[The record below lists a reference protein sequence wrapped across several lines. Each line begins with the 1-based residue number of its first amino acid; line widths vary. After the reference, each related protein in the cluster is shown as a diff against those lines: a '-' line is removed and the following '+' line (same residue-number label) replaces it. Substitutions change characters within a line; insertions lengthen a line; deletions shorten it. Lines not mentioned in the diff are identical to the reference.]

1 MDTEKPFAS
10 YKDIETHLVKLRV
23 SRDLHALRFENHWRA
38 LGDKELR
45 GTLFKGAVKDA
56 VHDFKPAQKMTAL
69 LTGGGIASQLIM
81 GMLTRRGGILRRL
94 LTSVAVMAAPN
105 LLAKLPWGKAMDL
118 VRNKNGKRPEHEMNG
133 HS

>member
-10 YKDIETHLVKLRV
+10 YKEMETHLVKLRV
-23 SRDLHALRFENHWRA
+23 LRDTHALRFENHWHA
-38 LGDKELR
+38 LGDKDVR

-56 VHDFKPAQKMTAL
+56 VHDFKPAQQMTAL
-69 LTGGGIASQLIM
+69 LSGGGIASQLIM

-105 LLAKLPWGKAMDL
+105 LLGKFPWAKAMDL
-118 VRNKNGKRPEHEMNG
+118 IRNKNGQHAEHEMNG

>member
-38 LGDKELR
+38 LGDKDVR
-45 GTLFKGAVKDA
+45 GTLFKGAVQDA
-56 VHDFKPAQKMTAL
+56 VHDFKPAQKMAAL
-69 LTGGGIASQLIM
+69 LTGGGIASQLFM
-81 GMLTRRGGILRRL
+81 GLLTRRGGILRRL
-94 LTSVAVMAAPN
+94 LTSVAVIAAPKI
-105 LLAKLPWGKAMDL
+105 LSKFPWAKAMDL
-118 VRNKNGKRPEHEMNG
+118 VRNKAGKHPEHEMNG